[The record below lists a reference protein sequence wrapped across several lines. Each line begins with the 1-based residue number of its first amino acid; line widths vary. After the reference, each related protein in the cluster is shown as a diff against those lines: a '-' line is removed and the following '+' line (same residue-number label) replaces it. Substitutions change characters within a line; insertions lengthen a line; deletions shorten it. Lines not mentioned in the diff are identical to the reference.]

1 VTKSLSI
8 MLMEE
13 EKAIEKALEAAKEW
27 ASILVEEPLGEL
39 GGILS
44 DTIGYWRLK
53 NQINILLKAK

>member
-1 VTKSLSI
+1 